1 MFVSVVIP
9 TYQREDQLVNTI
21 SYVLSNTYSDFEV
34 IVVDQTEKHTPVVAE
49 ALTLFRQHAK
59 FQHIQIPIANLPLA
73 RNVGLR
79 RAKGDIIIY
88 IDDDVELGEDFIEAH
103 AKCYE
108 DPEIG
113 AVGGRIINLHG
124 QASDPTGNAKPG
136 RILSDGTRT
145 THFYKTERAHIDWG
159 MGCNMSF
166 SRTALEEVNGFDERY
181 SGAAKHE
188 DIDAFIR
195 VRQAGYT
202 AIFEPSASLTHLKA
216 TAGGCRADGE
226 QLRRAR
232 SYLRSEALFCI
243 VSGRGFFPTI
253 KRGLQGSLF
262 HADQL
267 SKSTPD
273 LRTAKLALASK
284 LFASFGKAL
293 IDRLLKSSSHI
304 SETHNFKI

>member
-1 MFVSVVIP
+1 MLVSVVIP

-21 SYVLSNTYSDFEV
+21 SYVLSNTYPTFEV
-34 IVVDQTEKHTPVVAE
+34 IVVDQTEQHTPMVAE
-49 ALTLFRQHAK
+49 ALALFRQNTK
-59 FQHIQIPIANLPLA
+59 FQHLQIPIANLPLA

-79 RAKGDIIIY
+79 RSKGDIIIY

-108 DPEIG
+108 DPRIG

-136 RILSDGTRT
+136 QILSDGTRT
-145 THFYKTERAHIDWG
+145 THFYKTQRARIDWG

-166 SRTALEEVNGFDERY
+166 RRTALEEINGFDERY

-188 DIDAFIR
+188 DIDVFVR

-202 AIFEPSASLTHLKA
+202 AIFEPAASLIHLKA
-216 TAGGCRADGE
+216 VGGGCRAQGE
-226 QLRRAR
+226 DLRRAR
-232 SYLRSEALFCI
+232 SYLRSEIFFFM
-243 VSGRGFFPTI
+243 VSGRGFLSTI
-253 KRGLQGSLF
+253 KRGIQGSLF

-267 SKSTPD
+267 MKSNPG
-273 LRTAKLALASK
+273 LGTAKLAITCK
-284 LFASFGKAL
+284 LFGSIGEAL
-293 IDRLLKSSSHI
+293 IDRVFRSSNYLSR
-304 SETHNFKI
+304 KL